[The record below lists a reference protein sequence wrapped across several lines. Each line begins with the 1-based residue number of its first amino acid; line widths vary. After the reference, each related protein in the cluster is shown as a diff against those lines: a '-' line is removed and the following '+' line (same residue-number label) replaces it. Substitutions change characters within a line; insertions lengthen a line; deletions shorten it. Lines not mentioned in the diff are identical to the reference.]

1 MQVKVTQSGPTLWDP
16 MDCSL
21 PGSSVLGILQARM
34 LKWVAH
40 SLLQRIFL
48 TQRSNP
54 NLPHSTRIFYQ
65 LSHQGSPRILERV
78 AYPFSIGSSQ
88 PRNQTGVSC
97 TAGGFF
103 TSWATREALHWTVT
117 HWKTQR
123 RNILLK
129 AQLTHKTWRD
139 SKKSL
144 SKPLSLAQ
152 FVTQQ

>member
-1 MQVKVTQSGPTLWDP
+1 MSDSLQPHGLYSPWD
-16 MDCSL
+16 S
-21 PGSSVLGILQARM
+21 PGQNTGAGS
-34 LKWVAH
+34 H
-40 SLLQRIFL
+40 FLLQRIFL

-54 NLPHSTRIFYQ
+54 NLPHSRRIFYQ

-88 PRNQTGVSC
+88 PRYQTGVSC